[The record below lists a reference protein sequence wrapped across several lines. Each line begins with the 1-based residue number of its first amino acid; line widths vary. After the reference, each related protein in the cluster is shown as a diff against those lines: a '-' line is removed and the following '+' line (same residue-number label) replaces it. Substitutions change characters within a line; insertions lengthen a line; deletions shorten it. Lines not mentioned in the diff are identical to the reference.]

1 MQELVDGADNV
12 KALLGPNPRSLDL
25 AVLTRSRDVLMLF
38 LEHMRSLTW
47 ASRRLVDGAV
57 GEFMKKQANPS
68 MSLDARAE
76 LEFRLWSALS
86 TAFDNHHKVGVEC
99 PSLVVT
105 LRILAW
111 CVASYKLLVSP
122 ITANLDAERH
132 AVLRHCKLLMYQS
145 ECLAKSNGHYLVHP
159 SVKQGE
165 GMCKPQPTSIRARVG
180 AGVSHL
186 DLAPPPEP
194 SEEYP
199 VYSKLNSCL
208 FSFWLGNLVSLPG
221 LPSIN
226 MNQIDVAD
234 EIDAVNQSE
243 NVAAAAL
250 LSIMAAEQQA
260 LWLPASA
267 LRTGVLQKYREKR
280 PYVSKP
286 MSIAPPPRRGAST
299 SDFNSKYYDMGTKE
313 QRQKREIRSL
323 QRAQQAALKSQL
335 REQRKES
342 KLAAKLIGDVG
353 NVSTL

>member
-25 AVLTRSRDVLMLF
+25 AVLTRSREVLMLF

-57 GEFMKKQANPS
+57 GEFMTKQANPS
-68 MSLDARAE
+68 LSFDARAE

-111 CVASYKLLVSP
+111 CVASYNLLTSP
-122 ITANLDAERH
+122 ITANLEAERH

-145 ECLAKSNGHYLVHP
+145 ESLAKSNGHYLVQ
-159 SVKQGE
+159 STVKQGE
-165 GMCKPQPTSIRARVG
+165 GMCKPQPTSVRTRVG
-180 AGVSHL
+180 AGVTL
-186 DLAPPPEP
+186 VELASPPEP

-199 VYSKLNSCL
+199 VYSELNSCL

-234 EIDAVNQSE
+234 EIDAVNQAE
-243 NVAAAAL
+243 NIAAAAL

-260 LWLPASA
+260 LWLPISA
-267 LRTGVLQKYREKR
+267 LRTGVFQKYREKR
-280 PYVSKP
+280 PYISKP

-323 QRAQQAALKSQL
+323 QRAQEAALKM
-335 REQRKES
+335 ERKES
-342 KLAAKLIGDVG
+342 KLAAKLGGTVLTFG
-353 NVSTL
+353 K